1 MDEAAATA
9 DMSMVFD
16 DPDNDEEEQREEEGA
31 KKEGEGAAVL
41 ARDSPSKR

>member
-1 MDEAAATA
+1 
-9 DMSMVFD
+9 MVFD
-16 DPDNDEEEQREEEGA
+16 DPDEEEQLEEEGA